1 MRVLVD
7 TCIWSHVLRRK
18 HLNNV
23 HVVELK
29 ELIGENRVHLIGP
42 IRQEILSGVNDEKQF
57 ERLRSNLSAFP
68 DLLIKS
74 SDYEKAAE
82 FCNIARKK
90 GIQGSTTDYLICAIA
105 HKYSMQIYT
114 VDRDF
119 ERYKKY
125 LPIHLYV
132 MRSDANN
139 LT

>member
-18 HLNNV
+18 QLDNV
-23 HVVELK
+23 HVAELK

-42 IRQEILSGVNDEKQF
+42 IRQEILSGVNDETQF
-57 ERLRSNLSAFP
+57 ERLRNNLSAFP
-68 DLLIKS
+68 DLLIKT

-90 GIQGSTTDYLICAIA
+90 GVKGSTIDYLICAVA
-105 HKYSMQIYT
+105 HHYSMQIYT

-119 ERYKKY
+119 EHYKKY
-125 LPIHLYV
+125 LPIHLYT
-132 MRSDANN
+132 MRSYANE